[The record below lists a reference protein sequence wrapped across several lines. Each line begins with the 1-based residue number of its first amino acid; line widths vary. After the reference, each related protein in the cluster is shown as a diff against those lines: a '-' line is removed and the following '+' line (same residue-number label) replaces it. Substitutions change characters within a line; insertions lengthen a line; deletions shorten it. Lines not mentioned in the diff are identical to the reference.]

1 MHRGVEQFLL
11 VWESSACKLPPVKPT
26 VLQSQPVRT
35 ALGLLLFGVLLL
47 IAYVGGRTA
56 TRTWSIERAAVAAA
70 GADQPVVNARESQ
83 LTPLLDRLL
92 LEAPPVESEIV
103 RTGRGDSLEMLSA
116 VSQIGLWGILPAAT
130 AIILCFV
137 FREPVVALA
146 GGVIVGGLI
155 LQKYD
160 IAGDILV
167 PAIGTSTGATILIL
181 YLWFLGGLSGLWEKT
196 GATRAFAEFVTT
208 HFVRGPRTARLAAW
222 LLGVLFFQGGTLST
236 VLVGTAIRPVADR
249 QRISHEE
256 TSYIVDSTASPI
268 AVLLPFNAWPIYVQS
283 LIFVV
288 GVPVLATETS
298 RIGFFFSSIP
308 LFLYAWLAVAFTLLL
323 CFDKLPFIGKT
334 FRRAILRARETG
346 ELDSPAA
353 EPLNRNTLPESAEP
367 PPYPAS
373 PWEFFIPLLLLIG
386 ISVGTFF
393 YLGSPKV
400 LWAFG
405 AALLTA
411 LLTSL
416 VRGMRLRDAM
426 DGVGFGLQGVVY
438 GSVVLLLAVAI
449 GSVARETGGAV
460 YLADLLGE
468 SVPVW
473 LLPPA
478 LFVLAA
484 VIAFSTG
491 TSWGTFAVTLPLCLP
506 LVWKIGTE
514 ADLAHPLFYL
524 QLGFAAALNGS
535 IFGDQCSPISDTTVL
550 SCVSTGCD
558 LMDHVRTQIYP
569 CLIAGGLACAGWTIL
584 SCFA

>member
-1 MHRGVEQFLL
+1 MQQFLL

-26 VLQSQPVRT
+26 ALKPHPVRT
-35 ALGLLLFGVLLL
+35 ALGLLLFGGLLL
-47 IAYVGGRTA
+47 IGYLGGRTA
-56 TRTWSIERAAVAAA
+56 TRTWSIERAAVSEAAE
-70 GADQPVVNARESQ
+70 GQPIMNASDSVLWPLRDRP
-83 LTPLLDRLL
+83 LTSRP
-92 LEAPPVESEIV
+92 ATESETV
-103 RTGRGDSLEMLSA
+103 RAEGGSALETLTV
-116 VSQIGLWGILPAAT
+116 VSQIGLWGILPAAA

-155 LQKYD
+155 LRKYD

-196 GATRAFAEFVTT
+196 GATRAFAEFVTV
-208 HFVRGPRTARLAAW
+208 HFVRGPRTARLSAW

-283 LIFVV
+283 LIFVI
-288 GVPVLATETS
+288 GVPVLATETG

-308 LFLYAWLAVAFTLLL
+308 LFLYAWLAVGFTLLL
-323 CFDKLPFIGKT
+323 CFDKLPFISRT
-334 FRRAILRARETG
+334 FRRAITRARDTG
-346 ELDSPAA
+346 ELDAPTA
-353 EPLNRNTLPESAEP
+353 EPLNRHTPAESAAP

-373 PWEFFIPLLLLIG
+373 PWEFFAPLLILIG
-386 ISVGTFF
+386 ISIGTFF

-405 AALLTA
+405 AALLIA
-411 LLTSL
+411 MLTSL
-416 VRGMRLRDAM
+416 VRGMRLRDVM
-426 DGVGFGLQGVVY
+426 DGVNFGLQGVVY

-468 SVPVW
+468 RVPVW

-506 LVWKIGTE
+506 LVWKIGAE

-558 LMDHVRTQIYP
+558 LMDHVRTQIVP
-569 CLIAGGLACAGWTIL
+569 CLVAGTIACLGWTFL

>member
-1 MHRGVEQFLL
+1 MPAPSL
-11 VWESSACKLPPVKPT
+11 
-26 VLQSQPVRT
+26 RT
-35 ALGLLLFGVLLL
+35 ALGLALFAALLL
-47 IAYVGGRTA
+47 LAFIGGRTA
-56 TRTWSIERAAVAAA
+56 TRTWSIERAVVPGSAEEPPGIRPADSRLWPLRH
-70 GADQPVVNARESQ
+70 GATSTQ
-83 LTPLLDRLL
+83 
-92 LEAPPVESEIV
+92 PPVESETV
-103 RTGRGDSLEMLSA
+103 RTDAGPLETLTA
-116 VSQIGLWGILPAAT
+116 VSQIGPWGILPAAV
-130 AIILCFV
+130 AIVLCFV

-146 GGVIVGGLI
+146 GGVMAGGLV
-155 LQKYD
+155 LQRYD
-160 IAGDILV
+160 IAGDLLV
-167 PAIGTSTGATILIL
+167 PAIGTPTGATILVL
-181 YLWFLGGLSGLWEKT
+181 YLWFLGGLSGIWEKT
-196 GATRAFAEFVTT
+196 GATRAFAEFVTAR
-208 HFVRGPRTARLAAW
+208 FVRGPRTARLTAW
-222 LLGVLFFQGGTLST
+222 ILGVLFFQGGTLST
-236 VLVGTAIRPVADR
+236 VLVGTAVRPVADR

-283 LIFVV
+283 LIFVL
-288 GVPVLATETS
+288 GVPLLATEAG

-308 LFLYAWLAVAFTLLL
+308 LFFYAWLAVGFTLLL
-323 CFDKLPFIGKT
+323 CFDKLPFISPA
-334 FRRAILRARETG
+334 FRRAIARARTTG
-346 ELDSPAA
+346 ELDAPAA
-353 EPLNRNTLPESAEP
+353 EPLNRAAPPESASA
-367 PPYPAS
+367 YHAS
-373 PWEFFIPLLLLIG
+373 PWEFFVPLLVLVGLSI
-386 ISVGTFF
+386 GTFF
-393 YLGSPKV
+393 ALGTPKV

-426 DGVGFGLQGVVY
+426 DGVSTGLQGVVY

-460 YLADLLGE
+460 FLADLLGD
-468 SVPVW
+468 SLPVW

-506 LVWKIGTE
+506 LVWKMGAE
-514 ADLAHPLFYL
+514 AGLDHPVFYL

-558 LMDHVRTQIYP
+558 LMDHVRTQLVP
-569 CLIAGGLACAGWTIL
+569 CLFAGAFACVGWMVLAC
-584 SCFA
+584 FA